1 MKQRKR
7 NYPKK
12 RIISMAL
19 VLVMLI
25 TLLPMTKL
33 VAFAEET
40 QGESESNLSSSS
52 AILNLE
58 SQKPAQFD
66 DMLAAGDVYGQDD
79 NAFLLSEQNE
89 LYLYCSTKSGVNGIY
104 YNNLDMTIT
113 EQKDGHSWVKS
124 INNTNSG
131 ANIVSESSMANIG
144 NGENGFRYVRGT
156 SFDATGNGRRE
167 YAAYVGCKDDA
178 VYCFIQEPTT
188 GAFYSTKLKDATWL
202 DSSHYYFE
210 MMNYVAITAGDY
222 DGDGKDSLIV
232 YGCGDGTDI
241 NLYEVSFNGS
251 SLESKIIANLKD
263 VLHQT
268 PFLDD
273 NDEIKYK
280 PIVSLTTGDFDGDE
294 IDEFAYSIGFHNT
307 SESKE
312 SGWNDKNVTD
322 ITTNGVSDMKAFATC
337 VGIGNDTSGWNW
349 SEPMYLLDNLGRQS
363 LSGTTE
369 VYNYQIMHGGSIA
382 AGDIDH
388 NGIDEIVAVGYTDND
403 AEATFVDGTLSK
415 VKRIGDVNKTQ
426 YVTSVIR
433 QAGSGYG
440 RSDLATLDM
449 STFQKHSMDNYK
461 DKRYV
466 YPQISIACGKTNGAN
481 AAEDVFIGGV
491 IYDFKTG
498 SGVPLY
504 TPQLMGQTFN
514 TVMNSSSTYTDV
526 YWVGD
531 VAVGNFNHND
541 SNREQFVYTVWF
553 KNSSDS
559 RKDRMHTYIGISG
572 GAVYD
577 DTKNNS
583 GEIISLGN
591 CTTYASSPIRSHSGN
606 EIFSN
611 NSNASQLFYDVTD
624 TYANAVPLALDT
636 DNDGLLAR
644 LDSMTYLY
652 ADPNVNAV
660 LQAAPY
666 FEEIDAAG
674 GYGDSGATS
683 YTIETGYEY
692 ATSSGETTSIGA
704 GLEVDAELKV
714 VSIGLELG
722 YNYEYSESFEKAFEE
737 TSAATF
743 EAQEQD
749 VVVISRIPVMV
760 HSYDIW
766 NPSESQWVEDGHKIQ
781 VPLDPVYFL
790 LSIDE
795 YNDFVDEYNAMI
807 NGTEAVKL
815 SKITDTDLPAD
826 NEGDPYTYYSSW
838 SAAGENGKQ
847 LSKQGYS
854 LGYAG
859 GAMGS
864 EWSTSASET
873 ESKERGDGIHFH
885 FSLMFGGEIDSG
897 VELWGGAYFDLDK
910 MWSSGSSKTTTSAN
924 GSSGTVQN
932 INESNLIDA
941 GILTPEQVREYG
953 FMWEFGKWTRPLQ
966 GTGSEIPFY
975 GYRVYN
981 IKSLAKPVTDL
992 GASFNT
998 DESGELYIDLSWTEP
1013 ESTNK
1018 PIGSYTIYLYQADG
1032 SKTKIVDLPAGTT
1045 GYTYEIPDGRTEYA
1059 FVITT
1064 KGINSSVEGIESN
1077 KAYLYQANKSIFTI
1091 IKTSTN
1097 GAVDTYTITYTDG
1110 TTSTFD
1116 VTNGVGIQDVECV
1129 TSADGLTITYTT
1141 YFSDGSSTTFSVR
1154 SGADGADG
1162 EDGKDGEDGR
1172 EVMLQVIDGTIQW
1185 KYDGESDE
1193 QWRNLLTLDG
1203 NNVTIEGLEG
1213 DDGEDGREVEIQ
1225 MNGSVVQWRYIGE
1238 ENWTDLYSVPS
1249 AEELKGEQGN
1259 DGREVEISVNG
1270 NILQWHY
1277 VGEENWT
1284 DLYTI
1289 PSTEELKGEQG
1300 DDGREIEISVNG
1312 NILQWHYVD
1321 EENWTD
1327 LYTIPS
1333 TEELKGVDGREI
1345 EIAMNGNLVQWR
1357 YVGDE
1362 NWTDLYQVPSVEELK
1377 GAAGSDGVDGRE
1389 VLLQVVDGMIQW
1401 QHEGDSEW
1409 TNLLQV
1415 EGSNIIIEGN
1425 GKNGEDGKD
1434 GRGIVSIDLT
1444 SSQDN
1449 IDTYTITYT
1458 DGTTSNFTITNGKDG
1473 RDGANGKDG
1482 AAGKDGI
1489 IIYHDNNNTATNNSD
1504 SSPDNTHD
1512 IIGNNAINGANDTV
1526 GSTIDDSA
1534 NSINYTD
1541 KKNTESNNGSVT
1553 GSNEFSNSDSS
1564 NVVVNTY
1571 NNTYSNSTTQP
1582 TNGSNNNEM
1591 SGTNNTSNAQPPA
1604 DNSNNNELE
1613 RVGISDITVNEN
1625 GDLVFTM
1632 SDGTEI
1638 NAGSIVENETVK
1650 AMIQEQ
1656 SGNRKISLKS
1666 FLNGWF

>member
-12 RIISMAL
+12 RITSMAL
-19 VLVMLI
+19 VWVMLI

-66 DMLAAGDVYGQDD
+66 DMLAAGDVYGQGD

-89 LYLYCSTKSGVNGIY
+89 LYLYWSTKSEVNGIY

-113 EQKDGHSWVKS
+113 EQEDGHSWVKS
-124 INNTNSG
+124 INNANSG
-131 ANIVSESSMANIG
+131 ANSISESSMANIG
-144 NGENGFRYVRGT
+144 NGNDGFRYVRGT
-156 SFDATGNGRRE
+156 SFDAKGTGRRE
-167 YAAYVGCKDDA
+167 YAAYVGCKNDA
-178 VYCFIQEPTT
+178 IYCYIQKPTT
-188 GAFYSTKLKDATWL
+188 GEFYSVKLKDATWL

-232 YGCGDGTDI
+232 YGCGDGADI
-241 NLYEVSFNGS
+241 NLYEVSFNGTG
-251 SLESKIIANLKD
+251 LEAQIVANLKD
-263 VLHQT
+263 VLHQS

-307 SESKE
+307 SGSKE
-312 SGWNDKNVTD
+312 NGWNDKNVAD
-322 ITTNGVSDMKAFATC
+322 ITDNGVSDMKAFATC
-337 VGIGNDTSGWNW
+337 VGIGNNTSAWNW

-363 LSGTTE
+363 LDGTTE
-369 VYNYQIMHGGSIA
+369 VYNYQIMHGGAIA

-388 NGIDEIVAVGYTDND
+388 DGIDEIVAVGYTDND

-433 QAGSGYG
+433 QSGSGYG
-440 RSDLATLDM
+440 RSDLTTLDM

-461 DKRYV
+461 DSRYV

-481 AAEDVFIGGV
+481 GAEDVFIGGV

-498 SGVPLY
+498 TGVPLY
-504 TPQLMGQTFN
+504 TPKLMGQTFN
-514 TVMNSSSTYTDV
+514 TVMDSPSTYTDV

-559 RKDRMHTYIGISG
+559 KKDRMHTYIGISG

-577 DTKNNS
+577 DIKNGS

-606 EIFSN
+606 EIFSSK
-611 NSNASQLFYDVTD
+611 SNASQLFYDVTD

-636 DNDGLLAR
+636 NNDGLLAR

-766 NPSESQWVEDGHKIQ
+766 DSSKNAWVEDGHKVQ

-795 YNDFVDEYNAMI
+795 YNDFVEEYNAMVD
-807 NGTEAVKL
+807 GTDAVKL
-815 SKITDTDLPAD
+815 SAITDADLPAN

-897 VELWGGAYFDLDK
+897 FELWGGVYFDLDK
-910 MWSSGSSKTTTSAN
+910 MWSNGSSKTTTSSN

-941 GILTPEQVREYG
+941 GILTGEQVRNYA

-981 IKSLAKPVTDL
+981 INSLAKPVTDL
-992 GASFNT
+992 GASFKT

-1013 ESTNK
+1013 TSTNK
-1018 PIGSYTIYLYQADG
+1018 PIASYTLYLYQADG
-1032 SKTKIVDLPAGTT
+1032 SKTKIADLPSGTT
-1045 GYTYEIPDGRTEYA
+1045 NYKYEIPDGRAEYA

-1064 KGINSSVEGIESN
+1064 KGVNSSVEGIESN

-1091 IKTSTN
+1091 VKTETN

-1116 VTNGVGIQDVECV
+1116 VTNGVGIRDVECV

-1154 SGADGADG
+1154 SGVDGQDG
-1162 EDGKDGEDGR
+1162 EDGQDGS
-1172 EVMLQVIDGTIQW
+1172 EVMLQVINGTIQW
-1185 KYDGESDE
+1185 KYNDE
-1193 QWRNLLTLDG
+1193 GDDQWRDLLTLDG

-1213 DDGEDGREVEIQ
+1213 DDG
-1225 MNGSVVQWRYIGE
+1225 
-1238 ENWTDLYSVPS
+1238 
-1249 AEELKGEQGN
+1249 A
-1259 DGREVEISVNG
+1259 
-1270 NILQWHY
+1270 
-1277 VGEENWT
+1277 
-1284 DLYTI
+1284 
-1289 PSTEELKGEQG
+1289 
-1300 DDGREIEISVNG
+1300 DGREIEI
-1312 NILQWHYVD
+1312 L
-1321 EENWTD
+1321 
-1327 LYTIPS
+1327 
-1333 TEELKGVDGREI
+1333 
-1345 EIAMNGNLVQWR
+1345 MNGNVIQWH

-1362 NWTDLYQVPSVEELK
+1362 NWTDLYTIPTAEELK
-1377 GAAGSDGVDGRE
+1377 GEQGDAGREIEVRVNDNKLQWHYVGDENWVDLYTIPTAEELRGEQGDAGRE
-1389 VLLQVVDGMIQW
+1389 VILQVVDGMIQW

-1409 TNLLQV
+1409 INLLQV
-1415 EGSNIIIEGN
+1415 DGSNITITGN
-1425 GKNGEDGKD
+1425 GTDGKDGKD

-1458 DGTTSNFTITNGKDG
+1458 DGTTTNFTITNGKDG
-1473 RDGANGKDG
+1473 RDGADGKDGTNGKDG
-1482 AAGKDGI
+1482 A
-1489 IIYHDNNNTATNNSD
+1489 IIYHDRNNTSSNLNHTSD
-1504 SSPDNTHD
+1504 
-1512 IIGNNAINGANDTV
+1512 IVGNDRINGTNATI
-1526 GSTIDDSA
+1526 GSTIDE
-1534 NSINYTD
+1534 SIN
-1541 KKNTESNNGSVT
+1541 NRRSNNL
-1553 GSNEFSNSDSS
+1553 NSTNSSRNDDST
-1564 NVVVNTY
+1564 NTIVNTY
-1571 NNTYSNSTTQP
+1571 NSTSNQPNSPNSDNESAIANNSSNTQYAED
-1582 TNGSNNNEM
+1582 NGS
-1591 SGTNNTSNAQPPA
+1591 SNK
-1604 DNSNNNELE
+1604 NELE
-1613 RVGISDITVNEN
+1613 RVGISDITVNDN

-1638 NAGSIVENETVK
+1638 NAGSIVESEAVQE
-1650 AMIQEQ
+1650 MIREQ
-1656 SGNRKISLKS
+1656 AGNKKITLES
-1666 FLNGWF
+1666 FINGWF